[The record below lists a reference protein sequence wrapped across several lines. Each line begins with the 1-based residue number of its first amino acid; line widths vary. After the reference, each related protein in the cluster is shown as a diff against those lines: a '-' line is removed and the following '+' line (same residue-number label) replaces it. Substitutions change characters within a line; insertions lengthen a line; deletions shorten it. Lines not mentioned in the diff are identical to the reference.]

1 MPPRKRWKGS
11 AGKSATKRWKHSSQN
26 GYEAAQALER
36 GRNSASAGGGRN
48 SASAGWGEEQRKA
61 LEEGGAAQAL
71 AGGKALK
78 ERIMWQ
84 EQRDALDR
92 GRTNEKN
99 MNSASAGRGG
109 AAQSAGQQKQKML
122 DGADI
127 TQKNA
132 GKKNKKMLDRG
143 NA

>member
-1 MPPRKRWKGS
+1 MGDEEEDGASIESDTASSAPCRRASAGKGEKRYE
-11 AGKSATKRWKHSSQN
+11 ALERGKSATKRWKHSSQN
-26 GYEAAQALER
+26 GYEAAQALDG
-36 GRNSASAGGGRN
+36 GRNSASAGAGRN

-92 GRTNEKN
+92 GRTNEKKHEQRKRWRGRS
-99 MNSASAGRGG
+99 SAKR
-109 AAQSAGQQKQKML
+109 
-122 DGADI
+122 
-127 TQKNA
+127 
-132 GKKNKKMLDRG
+132 
-143 NA
+143 

>member
-11 AGKSATKRWKHSSQN
+11 AGKSAMRWKHLSQN
-26 GYEAAQALER
+26 GYEKGEEQRKRWRREER
-36 GRNSASAGGGRN
+36 RER
-48 SASAGWGEEQRKA
+48 WTGEEQRKA

-92 GRTNEKN
+92 GRTNEK
-99 MNSASAGRGG
+99 
-109 AAQSAGQQKQKML
+109 
-122 DGADI
+122 
-127 TQKNA
+127 T
-132 GKKNKKMLDRG
+132 
-143 NA
+143 